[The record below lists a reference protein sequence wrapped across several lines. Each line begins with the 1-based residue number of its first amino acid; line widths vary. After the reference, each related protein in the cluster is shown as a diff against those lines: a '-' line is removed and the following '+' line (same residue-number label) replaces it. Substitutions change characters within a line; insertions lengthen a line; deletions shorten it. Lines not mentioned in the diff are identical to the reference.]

1 MLNRDTESKGR
12 DSSEKNLAGV
22 KNKIGTEER
31 DKKNRR
37 ILDSS
42 IIANQRV
49 ISKGIVSRYATVTV
63 QRDGSYATVREDGR
77 MKMILETLVEVTDVE
92 RRRQARDGEISQMF

>member
-63 QRDGSYATVREDGR
+63 QRDGSYATC
-77 MKMILETLVEVTDVE
+77 LVNKDEADAIEQNMSEFYPAVSASRCSGHLT
-92 RRRQARDGEISQMF
+92 